1 MFVFTNLVDSNVPP
15 GIQMILDTE
24 SLQLFCSNCVTE
36 NDAVNENEINEVKKN
51 LLTELERITLH
62 EPVRGRVF
70 LDGDVIVDGMTFKK
84 IIQKTTGTV
93 SEIVCPRNVVIYH
106 YYVPKKY
113 GQKN

>member
-15 GIQMILDTE
+15 GIQMMLDTE
-24 SLQLFCSNCVTE
+24 SLQLFCSSTVAE
-36 NDAVNENEINEVKKN
+36 NSVANENEVKKN

-70 LDGDVIVDGMTFKK
+70 LDGDAIVDGMTFKK

-106 YYVPKKY
+106 YYVPKKC